1 MQARGTEP
9 YPQSCLSPRSHH
21 SGAKQ
26 RDREHARSQDMP
38 GGPPPSRPTQAAA
51 CPACP
56 RVRQIRIVGPAQIVS
71 ESVCLW
77 LAAPI
82 CVFRVSGPRI
92 SVPSPGLGRAAGIE
106 FFIWSEGCPTRQEAR
121 PCCGTSRAAHGERA
135 WLHLQE
141 KAALRDDSTFMLGGG
156 RAGEVIERLARGDLS
171 IPRASLGLD
180 WGLRPGGDGDDPVD
194 GRSPAPPLT
203 ISIKFCPH
211 RPTPG
216 PGQAG

>member
-1 MQARGTEP
+1 MFRGG
-9 YPQSCLSPRSHH
+9 QC
-21 SGAKQ
+21 
-26 RDREHARSQDMP
+26 P
-38 GGPPPSRPTQAAA
+38 GGQLATFAPGLRLFGQRVVPKLLRALRECKRGAPSLTRRAAFRRA
-51 CPACP
+51 VTIVAQSSETVSTHVRRTCQGGHPRLDRLRLRLARPACP
-56 RVRQIRIVGPAQIVS
+56 RVRQIRIVGPAQIFS

-141 KAALRDDSTFMLGGG
+141 KAALRDDSTFMFGGG
-156 RAGEVIERLARGDLS
+156 
-171 IPRASLGLD
+171 
-180 WGLRPGGDGDDPVD
+180 
-194 GRSPAPPLT
+194 
-203 ISIKFCPH
+203 
-211 RPTPG
+211 
-216 PGQAG
+216 